1 MTIEADIYNALKGL
15 VSNRVY
21 ADVAPAGA
29 VAPYLTYQQVGGTG
43 RNFLEATVP
52 SKKNG
57 RFQINCWA
65 DSRISAA
72 ALSRQV
78 EDAMVTTLKAFVLG
92 APVAML
98 DADTGLRGTTQDFSL
113 NF

>member
-15 VSNRVY
+15 ASNRVY
-21 ADVAPAGA
+21 ADVAPTG
-29 VAPYLTYQQVGGTG
+29 VARPYLTYQQVGGVG
-43 RNFLEATVP
+43 LNFLEASVP

-57 RFQINCWA
+57 RFQIKCWD
-65 DSRISAA
+65 DSRLAAA